1 MIVRVSELEVTSN
14 VVLGRICVSTVGMW
28 TRVLSLMHI
37 FMYLRPFSA
46 FGTAYFLKMDDG
58 ISSHLKSFKPVIYS

>member
-14 VVLGRICVSTVGMW
+14 VVLGRICVSAVGMR

-37 FMYLRPFSA
+37 FTYPRPFSA
-46 FGTAYFLKMDDG
+46 FGTVDFLKMDDG
-58 ISSHLKSFKPVIYS
+58 IPSYQSHLSL